1 MDQTKLS
8 VVIPLCN
15 DEGIVEECLRAVSGT
30 CAGLRGSSCS
40 DYEIVFV
47 DDGSLDGTLKKL
59 LPLAERDPRVKV
71 VELDGNY
78 GQHAALCAGLEAAS
92 GDVIVTLDSDLQIGP
107 GEIPLLVAKLREGHD
122 LVSGVRVGRT
132 DSFFLRTLP
141 SRLFNLLVGRMT
153 GARLRDWGCPT
164 VALTKPLARQVLRYG
179 EMRRFLKPL
188 GVKLARSTAEV
199 EVRHRPRIGGRS
211 GYSFQDLFE
220 LALDFVTN
228 FSRRPFQ
235 KVSLAGTG
243 LFGLGLA
250 TGVVYTLL
258 RLLLGTSP
266 GNRVQALVFLSLVVG
281 LQLMILGFLGEFII
295 RIYRRQNDLPFYTV
309 RAVHAGKG
317 GAA

>member
-1 MDQTKLS
+1 MDRSKLS
-8 VVIPLCN
+8 VVIPLHN
-15 DEGIVEECLRAVSGT
+15 DAGIVGECYRAVAKT
-30 CAGLRGSSCS
+30 CAGLRGSACA

-47 DDGSLDGTLKKL
+47 DDGSMDNTLKTL
-59 LPLAERDPRVKV
+59 LSLVENDARVKV
-71 VELDGNY
+71 VELDRNY
-78 GQHAALCAGLEAAS
+78 GQHAALCAGLETSS
-92 GDVIVTLDSDLQIGP
+92 GDVVVTLDSDLQIAP
-107 GEIPLLVAKLREGHD
+107 EEISLLVGKLREGHD

-132 DSFFLRTLP
+132 DSFLARTLP

-153 GARLRDWGCPT
+153 GVRLRDWGCPA
-164 VALTKPLARQVLRYG
+164 VALTRPLARQVLRYG

-188 GVKLARSTAEV
+188 GVKLSRSTAEV

-211 GYSFQDLFE
+211 GYSSQDLFE

-250 TGVVYTLL
+250 AGVVYTLL

-266 GNRVQALVFLSLVVG
+266 GNRVQALIFLSLVVG
-281 LQLMILGFLGEFII
+281 LQIMILGFLGEFII

-309 RAVHAGKG
+309 RAVYGGKG
-317 GAA
+317 EGA

>member
-1 MDQTKLS
+1 MDQMKLS
-8 VVIPLCN
+8 VIIPLYN
-15 DEGIVEECLRAVSGT
+15 DAGIVGECLRTVRGVLEEFSKDE
-30 CAGLRGSSCS
+30 CAGW
-40 DYEIVFV
+40 EIVFV
-47 DDGSLDGTLKKL
+47 DDGSADGTLNTL
-59 LPLAERDPRVKV
+59 LPLAENDPRVVV
-71 VELDGNY
+71 VELDRNY
-78 GQHAALCAGLEAAS
+78 GQHAALCAGFEAAS

-107 GEIPLLVAKLREGHD
+107 GEIPVLLGKLREGHD

-132 DSFFLRTLP
+132 DSFLMRTLP

-153 GARLRDWGCPT
+153 GVRLRDWGCPS

-211 GYSFQDLFE
+211 GYSFTDLFE
-220 LALDFVTN
+220 LALDFITN

-250 TGVVYTLL
+250 AGVVYTML
-258 RLLLGTSP
+258 RLFLGASP
-266 GNRVQALVFLSLVVG
+266 GNRVQALVFLALVVG

-309 RAVHAGKG
+309 RAVHSGKG